1 MVKKKTVQ
9 QGVGTVT
16 ANRTYYRVDG
26 EIGRFQFCTHQLAA
40 QEQVLFDS
48 ARELFPPLQGE
59 QWYLTRGF
67 QEIALCYGVARR
79 SYRETAQVVNRQRHV
94 AEEDATPMR
103 TLRQQSERTGARL
116 QAQLAEK
123 THAILLAHGL
133 EKMEDDRPAPA
144 LGPTQATAFPAVA
157 VAAALSACASDAA
170 ARAEMEANP
179 VPYEDPQQSVQV
191 AVDDVGVKRQK
202 AMRKQIKP
210 AVPPRGE
217 SPRAAEKEAQK
228 RVHTTVA
235 HVENQ
240 DGQYVLSGLGV
251 VAVLKQVLA
260 FLLSNGLTT
269 RTLIVFVDGQRSLH
283 QALQQ
288 VLGCFR
294 HWRVMLDWYHLEK
307 RCREDLSM
315 ALQGRTLRNE
325 VLADL
330 LPLLWDGRVS
340 SAQAYL
346 KALPAEQRKNEKK
359 LEELLGYLERQRPHI
374 PCYSVRQHLGLR
386 NSSNRGEKEN
396 DLVVA
401 TRQKHNGMSWSPA
414 GSIALASLSTAARN
428 DELIRWFQTGEIKF
442 KLAA

>member
-1 MVKKKTVQ
+1 MVKKKTTQ
-9 QGVGTVT
+9 QGAGTVT
-16 ANRTYYRVDG
+16 ANPTRYRVDG

-40 QEQVLFDS
+40 QGQVLFDS

-67 QEIALCYGVARR
+67 QEIALHYGVARR
-79 SYRETAQVVNRQRHV
+79 SYRDTTQAINRQRFV
-94 AEEDATPMR
+94 EEATPVR
-103 TLRQQSERTGARL
+103 TLRQQSERVGAQL

-123 THAILLAHGL
+123 TQAILVAHGW
-133 EKMEDDRPAPA
+133 EKTDEDAPV
-144 LGPTQATAFPAVA
+144 LGPVQTATLPAVA
-157 VAAALSACASDAA
+157 VAAALTACAADAA

-179 VPYEDPQQSVQV
+179 VPYEDPQQSVRV

-202 AMRKQIKP
+202 ATRRPKKS
-210 AVPPRGE
+210 AVPQDAE
-217 SPRAAEKEAQK
+217 SAAVKEEQK

-235 HVENQ
+235 HVENE

-260 FLLSNGLTT
+260 FLLANGLTT
-269 RTLIVFVDGQRSLH
+269 RTLLVFVDGQRSLH
-283 QALQQ
+283 QALIQ
-288 VLGCFR
+288 VLSCYR
-294 HWRVMLDWYHLEK
+294 HWQVILDWYHLEK

-315 ALQGRTLRNE
+315 ALPGRTRRNE

-346 KALPAEQRKNEKK
+346 KALPAEQLRNENK
-359 LEELLGYLERQRPHI
+359 LAELRGYLERQRPHI
-374 PCYSVRQHLGLR
+374 PCYAVRRHLGLR

-428 DELIRWFQTGEIKF
+428 DELIRWFQTGEIQF